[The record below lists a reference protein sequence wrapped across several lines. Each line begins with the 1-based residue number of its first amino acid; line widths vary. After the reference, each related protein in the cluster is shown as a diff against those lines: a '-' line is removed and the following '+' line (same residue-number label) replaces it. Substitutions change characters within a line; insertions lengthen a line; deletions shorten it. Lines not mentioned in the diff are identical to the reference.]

1 MGGVIPME
9 ERLVTLK
16 TKEERR
22 QDIIN
27 EMHHLQ
33 FERGSLTVEYRAKI
47 QAIDNRYAELDQK
60 LTSQN
65 Y

>member
-1 MGGVIPME
+1 MPVE
-9 ERLVTLK
+9 EQLVTLK

-22 QDIIN
+22 QDIIH
-27 EMHHLQ
+27 EMQRLQ
-33 FERGSLTVEYRAKI
+33 FERGSLTIEYRAKI

>member
-1 MGGVIPME
+1 ME
-9 ERLVTLK
+9 EQLVTLK

-33 FERGSLTVEYRAKI
+33 FERGSLTVEYKDRI
-47 QAIDNRYAELDQK
+47 QAIDNKYAELDHK
-60 LTSQN
+60 LMSQN

>member
-1 MGGVIPME
+1 ME
-9 ERLVTLK
+9 EQLVTLK
-16 TKEERR
+16 TEEERR
-22 QDIIN
+22 QDVIH
-27 EMHHLQ
+27 EMQHLQ

-47 QAIDNRYAELDQK
+47 QAIDNRYAELEQK

>member
-1 MGGVIPME
+1 MPVE
-9 ERLVTLK
+9 KQLVTLK

-22 QDIIN
+22 QDIIH
-27 EMHHLQ
+27 EMQRLQ
-33 FERGSLTVEYRAKI
+33 FERGSLTIEYRAKI